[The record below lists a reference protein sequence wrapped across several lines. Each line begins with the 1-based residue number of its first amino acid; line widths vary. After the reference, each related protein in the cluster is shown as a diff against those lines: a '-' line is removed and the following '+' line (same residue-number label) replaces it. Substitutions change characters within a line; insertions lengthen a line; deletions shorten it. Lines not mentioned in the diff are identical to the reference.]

1 MKKLFL
7 ILPLQ
12 CLKLHH
18 IQLKFHTQ
26 GDTLSQGE
34 HCQQPRSTNKMLSVL
49 KINNE
54 ITNKNKSKQKNKEKF
69 IRFVMRGKNNTV
81 KLNST
86 LSANSHVYK

>member
-54 ITNKNKSKQKNKEKF
+54 ITNKNKTKQKNKEKF

-81 KLNST
+81 KLNS
-86 LSANSHVYK
+86 

>member
-1 MKKLFL
+1 MQSETKYKLGFKKTNHSHSLNEKLFL

-54 ITNKNKSKQKNKEKF
+54 ITNKNKTKQKIK
-69 IRFVMRGKNNTV
+69 KN
-81 KLNST
+81 LLG
-86 LSANSHVYK
+86 LS

>member
-1 MKKLFL
+1 
-7 ILPLQ
+7 
-12 CLKLHH
+12 
-18 IQLKFHTQ
+18 
-26 GDTLSQGE
+26 
-34 HCQQPRSTNKMLSVL
+34 MLSVL

-54 ITNKNKSKQKNKEKF
+54 ITNKNKTKQKNKEKF

>member
-54 ITNKNKSKQKNKEKF
+54 ITNKNKTKQKIK
-69 IRFVMRGKNNTV
+69 KN
-81 KLNST
+81 LLG
-86 LSANSHVYK
+86 LS